1 MYTKESAKM
10 VSFRSVDELN
20 DAIRT
25 HIYRNKSDLTPAAIE
40 VLKVLSR
47 HACKTPGVAYLKLQ
61 SIADLIGRHRTTVI
75 RAIKRLVDCGII
87 RKETKFRP
95 ISGGNGANMYVI
107 LPADNSAVNPNIP
120 ADNNDATPQMQ
131 PRSTSDKSTETTAK
145 TPKSTGEAVIPKS
158 VNKLLRNTY
167 SAFKVAVESFV
178 SDRKLTNRIYGIYLA
193 HTSYLKGA
201 YDSDILEEI
210 GLYAVRQTFI
220 AMKRKR
226 ILNLAGYYNGVLDR
240 VLDRLYETRFDSL

>member
-10 VSFRSVDELN
+10 ASFRSVDELN

-25 HIYRNKSDLTPAAIE
+25 HIYCNKSDLTPAAIE

-47 HACKTPGVAYLKLQ
+47 HACKTLGVSYLKLQ

-95 ISGGNGANMYVI
+95 VSGGNGANIYVI
-107 LPADNSAVNPNIP
+107 LP

-131 PRSTSDKSTETTAK
+131 PRSTSDKPTEAPAK
-145 TPKSTGEAVIPKS
+145 TPKSTGEAVISKS

-167 SAFKVAVESFV
+167 SAFKATVESFV
-178 SDRKLTNRIYGIYLA
+178 SDRKLTNRLYGIYLA

-226 ILNLAGYYNGVLDR
+226 IRNLAGYYNGVLDR
-240 VLDRLYETRFDSL
+240 VLDRLYETRFDSLIEG

>member
-10 VSFRSVDELN
+10 ASFRSVDALN
-20 DAIRT
+20 DAIRS
-25 HIYRNKSDLTPAAIE
+25 HIYRNKSYLTPAAIE

-95 ISGGNGANMYVI
+95 VSGGNGANMYVI
-107 LPADNSAVNPNIP
+107 LPADNG
-120 ADNNDATPQMQ
+120 DATPQMQ
-131 PRSTSDKSTETTAK
+131 LRSTADKLTEETPEESKSTSET
-145 TPKSTGEAVIPKS
+145 VISKS

-167 SAFKVAVESFV
+167 SAFKAAVESFV
-178 SDRKLTNRIYGIYLA
+178 SDRKLTNRLYGIYLA
-193 HTSYLKGA
+193 HTSFLKGA
-201 YDSDILEEI
+201 YDSDTLEEI
-210 GLYAVRQTFI
+210 GLHAVRQTFI
-220 AMKRKR
+220 ATKRKHIR
-226 ILNLAGYYNGVLDR
+226 NLAGYYNGVLDQL
-240 VLDRLYETRFDSL
+240 LDRLYETRFDELTRS